1 MLYSFVVLLFGI
13 YIGQDYPMLPS
24 IKILVISLM
33 NNQQIIKNPNQNSYY
48 TQIINYFLNTHKE

>member
-13 YIGQDYPMLPS
+13 YIGQDYPILPS
-24 IKILVISLM
+24 IKILVLSLI

-48 TQIINYFLNTHKE
+48 TQIVNYFSNTHKE

>member
-24 IKILVISLM
+24 IKILVVSLI

-48 TQIINYFLNTHKE
+48 VQIINYFSNMHKE